1 MKNIKPERTE
11 NIGSLMKEREAS
23 DAQTRILVVDGHP
36 DVRRSLIELISK
48 EQTAASCLDAGSTE
62 QAWAIVDKQQID
74 LVIVEVSPGRLEEV
88 RLIERIKLQ
97 CPTVPILILSVD
109 DDTVKAERKGQ
120 RQVARYIRKQEARD
134 KILKAVRYVQSLVRT
149 QVHGFT
155 ILVKV

>member
-1 MKNIKPERTE
+1 MKNAKPERTE
-11 NIGSLMKEREAS
+11 SIASLVKERETS
-23 DAQTRILVVDGHP
+23 EAQTRILVVDGHP
-36 DVRRSLIELISK
+36 DVRRSLIELISR
-48 EQTAASCLDAGSTE
+48 EDTAASCLDASSTR
-62 QAWAIVDKQQID
+62 QAWAIVDKQQVD

-88 RLIERIKLQ
+88 RLIEKIRLQ

-120 RQVARYIRKQEARD
+120 RLVEPYIRKQEARD